1 MTSTPP
7 PVLVVDDDE
16 DLRSLVALM
25 VDTAGL
31 PVEEAANGVEALE
44 AVRRRRPAVI
54 LLDMR
59 MPVMDGWAFC
69 AALRAL
75 DGAPPPIVVLTAA
88 PDPALRAAE
97 VHADAWLAKPFAYD
111 DLVRILRRFTDG
123 AAAAPQGVGAPG
135 ATGRR
140 R

>member
-1 MTSTPP
+1 MTEID

-25 VDTAGL
+25 VNTAGL

-44 AVRRRRPAVI
+44 AVQRRRPAVI

-69 AALRAL
+69 SALRSL
-75 DGAPPPIVVLTAA
+75 DGAPPPIIVITAA
-88 PDPALRAAE
+88 PDPARCAAE
-97 VHADAWLAKPFAYD
+97 VEADAWLAKPFSYD
-111 DLVRILRRFTDG
+111 DLLRTLRRFTGVAEPPSPQRGDG
-123 AAAAPQGVGAPG
+123 S
-135 ATGRR
+135 GRSSG
-140 R
+140 